1 MKKYKFTIFT
11 PCYNGEK
18 TIHRVFESVVS
29 QTYTNY
35 EWIIVNDGSTD
46 DSKGEIERQL
56 SKYPQLKDKLLVYDQ
71 VNKGKH
77 IAWNRAMKLG
87 TGDMLISADCDDS
100 FIPMTLE
107 FYNNKMNELYGDKF
121 MESNFS
127 GINVCCRDPKT
138 NTLVGTPYPLI
149 GGVLVSDNIELEYK
163 YHITGEHWGAVR
175 LDLLKKLL
183 FPETNGHFYTE
194 KYLWYSLAI
203 MGYKLYCFNVM
214 LRDYYYEPQSLTH
227 NSKYKFDRDTA
238 YMYLYN
244 TLWEIRC
251 AGKLIRKYSWKGYLN
266 LYIQAVKQIIK
277 YVLSLLVNHPN

>member
-18 TIHRVFESVVS
+18 TIHRVFESVAS

-71 VNKGKH
+71 AIKGKH

-138 NTLVGTPYPLI
+138 NTLVGTPYPLN
-149 GGVLVSDNIELEYK
+149 GGI
-163 YHITGEHWGAVR
+163 
-175 LDLLKKLL
+175 
-183 FPETNGHFYTE
+183 
-194 KYLWYSLAI
+194 
-203 MGYKLYCFNVM
+203 
-214 LRDYYYEPQSLTH
+214 
-227 NSKYKFDRDTA
+227 SKRQY
-238 YMYLYN
+238 
-244 TLWEIRC
+244 
-251 AGKLIRKYSWKGYLN
+251 
-266 LYIQAVKQIIK
+266 
-277 YVLSLLVNHPN
+277 